1 MPIFRLGYSLLKVS
15 VCSVALT
22 SELMATTLERFSEPF
37 QEPEFLPT
45 QSDFG
50 GVGLI
55 QMPSGRM
62 AKEGTFSFSAIENQ
76 EYQFYAISLQLLPWL
91 ETSIR
96 YTQVE
101 DVLYN
106 PSKAFSGDTKYTDK
120 GIDTKVRLLKESF
133 WLPNVS
139 VGLRDLGG
147 TGLFDGE
154 YLVASKRF
162 GDFDFT
168 LGLGW
173 GYLGT
178 RGNVSNPL
186 CTYSDEYCS
195 RSSEY
200 SGNGGEIDYNRWFTG
215 PSSLFGGVEYQTPF
229 QPLRLKLEYD
239 GNDYSSDFPVIRPEA
254 NIDMTPKTPWNI
266 GAIYSFNDSANI
278 RLSYERGTTISLGFT
293 LSTNFDSLK
302 SPLFDEPIPPLGNQQ
317 AKSLDEVNW
326 LNVSNELTSI
336 AGYDKEK
343 FYVADNTVSVVAEQS
358 KYRDRNQAIER
369 ASAVLSN
376 HMPDNIEYY
385 NIVETKKNIPV
396 KSDIVSS
403 KGYRKVAEVDYFN
416 PTISDTLLDITA
428 PSIKNQTLVHN
439 EFKRFSTSLT
449 PHLDQ
454 SVGNPES
461 FYIYSLSLRG
471 GASYWLTD
479 QLEVSSSVAL
489 NLIDNLD
496 ELNFDTPTDHTSNYR
511 VRTLVRAYVR
521 ENDIYLNNL
530 QLTWFEKY
538 GKNWYQQV
546 YGGYLES
553 MFAGVGSE
561 ILYRQKNSNW
571 AVGADFNIISQRNPS
586 SYFDTYS
593 DENGYSNDTKV
604 LAEGTTGHFSIYYQP
619 DFSLLE
625 NTRIQLD
632 IGKFLA
638 EDRGVRVDFSKQYK
652 SGIIVGAYASLT
664 DMSAED
670 FGEGSFT
677 KGFYLSIPFDTV
689 SLKPTNTRGSV
700 AWQPI
705 TRDGGQMLGKR
716 YSLYNITD
724 VVSPWFQRPN
734 QN

>member
-15 VCSVALT
+15 ICSVALT
-22 SELMATTLERFSEPF
+22 SELMATTLERFAEPF
-37 QEPEFLPT
+37 QEPDFLPT

-62 AKEGTFSFSAIENQ
+62 AKEGTFSFSATENQ

-101 DVLYN
+101 DVLYSPFEN
-106 PSKAFSGDTKYTDK
+106 FSGDTKYTDK

-133 WLPNVS
+133 WLPDVS

-154 YLVASKRF
+154 YVAATKRF

-178 RGNVSNPL
+178 RGNIDNPL
-186 CTYSDEYCS
+186 C
-195 RSSEY
+195 SSVAHFCQRFGGY
-200 SGNGGEIDYNRWFTG
+200 SGNGGSIDFNRWFSG
-215 PSSLFGGVEYQTPF
+215 PTSLFGGIEYQTPF
-229 QPLRLKLEYD
+229 ESLRLKLEYD
-239 GNDYSSDFPVIRPEA
+239 GNDYSADFPVQYSDV
-254 NIDMTPKTPWNI
+254 DMTPKTPWNI

-278 RLSYERGTTISLGFT
+278 RLSYERGTTLSLGVTF
-293 LSTNFDSLK
+293 STNFDTLK
-302 SPLFDEPIPPLGNQQ
+302 SPLLIDEPVPQLGDQQ
-317 AKSLDEVNW
+317 ASSIEAVNW
-326 LNVSNELTSI
+326 SQMSQELVGN
-336 AGYDKEK
+336 AGYKNERI
-343 FYVADNTVSVVAEQS
+343 YVADNTVSIVGEQY
-358 KYRDRNQAIER
+358 KYRDRNKGIER
-369 ASAVLSN
+369 AAAVLSN
-376 HMPDNIEYY
+376 HLPDDIEHYQ
-385 NIVETKKNIPV
+385 IIETEKNIPV
-396 KSDIVSS
+396 KSSVVSAER
-403 KGYRKVAEVDYFN
+403 YREVARVDYFN
-416 PTISDTLLDITA
+416 PTLSDTLLDI
-428 PSIKNQTLVHN
+428 PSASLDDQTLVHDQLS
-439 EFKRFSTSLT
+439 RFSTSLT

-454 SVGNPES
+454 SIGNPES

-479 QLEVSSSVAL
+479 QLEVSGSMAL
-489 NLIDNLD
+489 NLVDNLD
-496 ELNFDTPTDHTSNYR
+496 KLNFDTPTDHTSNYR

-538 GKNWYQQV
+538 GSNWYQQV

-561 ILYRQKNSNW
+561 ILYRRKDSNW
-571 AVGADFNIISQRNPS
+571 AIGADFNVVSQRDPS
-586 SYFDTYS
+586 SFFDLYADEHGYS
-593 DENGYSNDTKV
+593 DDTRV
-604 LAEGTTGHFSIYYQP
+604 LVNGTTGHLSIYYQP
-619 DFSLLE
+619 EFSLLE
-625 NTRIQLD
+625 NTRLQLD

-638 EDRGVRVDFSKQYK
+638 TDKGVRIDFSKQYK

-689 SLKPTNTRGSV
+689 SLKPTNTRGNF

-716 YSLYNITD
+716 YGLYNITD